1 MMTESSPPLELP
13 LFILHPV
20 LDAQSRPE
28 AVRVNGPGR
37 EDAAAVTR
45 LLIEFGLA
53 DSTSGLPVLLP
64 AQALAAITEAVNSA
78 GTALPEGAALVV
90 DPGSAM
96 TPQPAPTTHTGPAA
110 AVMLKLLSQVT
121 GDADTRDIESTLK
134 QDPQLSLQLLR
145 LVNSAAFAPSSRIA
159 SFSQAI
165 TLLGRRQL
173 QRWLQLLL
181 FARGPSAE
189 QANPLLTQAAMRAAL
204 MEALAKAGGGSREMA
219 DEAYMVGMFS
229 LLEQLFGKPLATVIG
244 SLQLD
249 PPIAE
254 ALLEYKGKLGQL
266 LKLVEVSDRT
276 PDIDIAAVAE
286 ALEAAGVDHA
296 VWCASQI
303 TALRWTLQLQSSRG
317 G

>member
-1 MMTESSPPLELP
+1 MMTETSLPPALP
-13 LFILHPV
+13 LFVLHPV
-20 LDAQSRPE
+20 LDAHSRPE
-28 AVRVNGPGR
+28 AVRVSGPGR
-37 EDAAAVTR
+37 NDAAAVAR
-45 LLIEFGLA
+45 LLTEFGLA
-53 DSTSGLPVLLP
+53 EATSGLPVLLP
-64 AQALAAITEAVNSA
+64 APTLAAVTEAGA
-78 GTALPEGAALVV
+78 PMPEGTALAV
-90 DPGSAM
+90 DPGSAT
-96 TPQPAPTTHTGPAA
+96 TPPPAPTTHTGPAA

-145 LVNSAAFAPSSRIA
+145 LVNSAAFAPTSRIA

-189 QANPLLTQAAMRAAL
+189 QSNPLLTQAAMRAAL
-204 MEALAKAGGGSREMA
+204 MEALAKAAGGSREMA

-229 LLEQLFGKPLATVIG
+229 LLEQLFGKPLAGIIG

-249 PPIAE
+249 PAIAD
-254 ALLEYKGKLGQL
+254 ALLEHKGALGGL
-266 LKLVEVSDRT
+266 LKLVEASDCY
-276 PDIDIAAVAE
+276 PDTDTAGVAVALS
-286 ALEAAGVDHA
+286 ASGVDSA
-296 VWCASQI
+296 VWCSSQI
-303 TALRWTLQLQSSRG
+303 TALRWTLQLQTSRG